1 VSVYVAKRKTVQ
13 AIRVNGVFAVKMK
26 LHHRENN
33 MPTFDVVS
41 EVDQH
46 ELANAID
53 QASREITNRFDF
65 KGTSADAKI
74 NDGVVVLTADSD
86 FQVQQMHPIL
96 YQKLTARSIDIA
108 CLDAGKVETSGKGV
122 KQNIKVRVGIDK
134 DVAKKA
140 IAKIKESKLKVQAQ
154 VQGEQLRING
164 KKRDDLQATMKLL
177 ENADLG
183 VPMQFQNF
191 RD

>member
-1 VSVYVAKRKTVQ
+1 
-13 AIRVNGVFAVKMK
+13 
-26 LHHRENN
+26 
-33 MPTFDVVS
+33 MPSFDVVS

-46 ELANAID
+46 ELGNAVD

-65 KGTSADAKI
+65 KGTSADAKLS
-74 NDGVVVLTADSD
+74 DGLVVLTADTD

-96 YQKLTARSIDIA
+96 YQKLTSRKIDIE
-108 CLDAGKVETSGKGV
+108 CLEAGKVETSGKGV
-122 KQNIKVRVGIDK
+122 KQSIKIRVGIDK
-134 DVAKKA
+134 ETAKKA

-154 VQGEQLRING
+154 VQGEQLRVNG

-177 ENADLG
+177 EKAELG
-183 VPMQFQNF
+183 LPMQFQNF

>member
-1 VSVYVAKRKTVQ
+1 
-13 AIRVNGVFAVKMK
+13 
-26 LHHRENN
+26 
-33 MPTFDVVS
+33 MPSFDVVS

-74 NDGVVVLTADSD
+74 SDGAVVLTADSD
-86 FQVQQMHPIL
+86 FQIQQMHPIL
-96 YQKLTARSIDIA
+96 YNKLTARSIDIA

-122 KQNIKVRVGIDK
+122 KQTIKVRVGIDK
-134 DVAKKA
+134 DIAKKA
-140 IAKIKESKLKVQAQ
+140 VSKIKESKIKVQAQ

-177 ENADLG
+177 EGADLG
-183 VPMQFQNF
+183 LPMQFQNF